1 MKENYVIGID
11 FGTDSV
17 RALVVNANTGE
28 HSGTA
33 VAEYTR
39 WKRESIVMHRFRNSA
54 SIRSTIWKDSKV
66 QFQKH

>member
-28 HSGTA
+28 QAGTA
-33 VAEYTR
+33 VAELPALER
-39 WKRESIVMHRFRNSA
+39 GKIL
-54 SIRSTIWKDSKV
+54 
-66 QFQKH
+66 